1 MADVKKANDIRVGE
15 DVEQLQLSCIVGG
28 NAKQRGHCGPSL
40 AVSYT

>member
-1 MADVKKANDIRVGE
+1 MADVKKANDINVGE

-28 NAKQRGHCGPSL
+28 KSKQRCGPSL

>member
-1 MADVKKANDIRVGE
+1 MADVKKANDIRIGE
-15 DVEQLQLSCIVGG
+15 DVEQLQLSWIVG